1 MEPQVGPLR
10 NFSCSPVN
18 TLQEL
23 MAPTSFSSGTW
34 SSTPAMGVR
43 PYLERMVAG
52 AFLSSLTGVTKCS
65 LESSDSISFWAS
77 PASALTGII
86 Q

>member
-10 NFSCSPVN
+10 NLSCSPVN
-18 TLQEL
+18 TLQES
-23 MAPTSFSSGTW
+23 MAPTRFSSGAW
-34 SSTPAMGVR
+34 SSTLAMGVM
-43 PYLERMVAG
+43 PHLERTVEG
-52 AFLSSLTGVTKCS
+52 AFLPSLAGVRKCS
-65 LESSDSISFWAS
+65 LESLDNIRFWAS